1 MQKTKMKK
9 ISIKKEGKLLK
20 FIKTIF
26 LLAFHKLENNSTNFK
41 DGEEYTVNAIL
52 NSFSKENGK
61 FVFIDVGS
69 NVGNYSKY
77 IVSVCQQKGIDYE
90 GHLFEPVKENFIGLE
105 NKLKHLP
112 TLHLNNFGISDVEK
126 NIDIHLGGEHSSI
139 DRYEMIGA
147 YNKRTYNDL
156 EVIRVKRLDA
166 YLQHKNITRVDFLK
180 IDTEGHEMKVLE
192 SIQTFLEAQEID
204 FIQYE
209 YGDGHIFTKNFCRDF
224 YMFFEKYGYR
234 VFKIKPGYFEDRDY
248 NFYMENFKTCNFIAI
263 SKSKLGELMK

>member
-1 MQKTKMKK
+1 MKK
-9 ISIKKEGKLLK
+9 ISIKKESKLLK

-26 LLAFHKLENNSTNFK
+26 LFAFHKLENNSINFK

-52 NSFSKENGK
+52 NSYSKENGQ
-61 FVFIDVGS
+61 FVFIDVGA
-69 NVGNYSKY
+69 NVGNYSNY
-77 IVSVCQQKGIDYE
+77 IVHVCSQKGIDYE

-105 NKLKHLP
+105 NKLKLLP

-126 NIDIHLGGEHSSI
+126 NIDIHLGGAHSSI

-147 YNKRTYNDL
+147 YTKREYNDL
-156 EVIRVKRLDA
+156 EVISVKRLDS
-166 YLQHKNITRVDFLK
+166 YLQQKNITRVDFLK

-192 SIQTFLEAQEID
+192 SIKTFLESQKID

-224 YMFFEKYGYR
+224 YTFFERYSYR
-234 VFKIKPGYFEDRDY
+234 VFKIKPNYFEDRDY

-263 SKSKLGELMK
+263 SKSKLGELIK